1 MLNPPLGKPWLLYG
15 LLGTSLTLNL
25 ILVLDRPNAVPA
37 NPIEQIANTS
47 PAPIATQATV
57 EATVAPVVSSM
68 ASAPAVNTPPQATA
82 AAKPAARAVARP
94 ASPYTPVDADVRLNL
109 PTTFRDAM
117 GGENSDAISAVFSRI
132 VAWDLDLRR
141 DLQRGDSL
149 QTVYLQSDDGT
160 IDMPVAWYT
169 SKKLGTT
176 LKAYQFKAPGDRYP
190 SYWNETGAEVPM
202 RLKEEPI
209 SEYVQ
214 ITALVGDR
222 TRHHGMDFK
231 TPTGTAIYAPR
242 AGTVTRINWNWKAN
256 GNCVEV
262 RFNDGTLAKYLH
274 LSSEDVKVG
283 QRVAKGTRLGATGN
297 TGRSTAP
304 HLHYQLNK
312 GDRVIDPRTYHG
324 ILRRQLPEEV
334 MGRFRTEVA
343 RLDGLLGEVVAQR

>member
-25 ILVLDRPNAVPA
+25 ILVLDRPAAAPA
-37 NPIEQIANTS
+37 
-47 PAPIATQATV
+47 APIAQIAKT
-57 EATVAPVVSSM
+57 APVSVVPPET
-68 ASAPAVNTPPQATA
+68 AEAARPANVTDEAPAVPTALATVGTP
-82 AAKPAARAVARP
+82 AKPKPRAVARP
-94 ASPYTPVDADVRLNL
+94 ASPYSPVNANVRLNL
-109 PTTFRDAM
+109 PTTFRDAV

-132 VAWDLDLRR
+132 IAWDLDLRR

-176 LKAYQFKAPGDRYP
+176 LKAYQFKAPGDRYS
-190 SYWNETGAEVPM
+190 SYWNEAGTEVSM

-209 SEYVQ
+209 REYVQ

-231 TPTGTAIYAPR
+231 TPTGTPIYAPR
-242 AGTVTRINWNWKAN
+242 PGAVTRINWNWKAN

-283 QRVAKGTRLGATGN
+283 QQVAKGTRLGATGN

-312 GDRVIDPRTYHG
+312 GDRVIDPHTYHG
-324 ILRRQLPEEV
+324 ILRRKLPGEA
-334 MGRFRTEVA
+334 MARFRTEVA